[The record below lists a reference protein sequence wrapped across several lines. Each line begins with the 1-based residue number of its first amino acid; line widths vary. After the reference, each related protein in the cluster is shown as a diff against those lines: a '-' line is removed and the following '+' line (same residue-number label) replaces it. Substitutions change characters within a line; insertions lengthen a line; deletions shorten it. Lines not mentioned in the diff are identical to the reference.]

1 MLSLQG
7 LNCGEAVAPPGG
19 TCSPIGAHPA
29 VVAGE
34 FMQLFCNKLIANVA
48 RMLDLFL
55 VYPVLCILSLST
67 ECFAV

>member
-1 MLSLQG
+1 MQG

-19 TCSPIGAHPA
+19 TCSLIGAHPA

-48 RMLDLFL
+48 RMLLSGF
-55 VYPVLCILSLST
+55 VYPESIYRN
-67 ECFAV
+67 FAV